1 MYAEHPPSAPLRA
14 WVESFW
20 TRPAFAAAAPVTQR
34 VLPDGCADVI
44 FDLTNGRA
52 LAVGTMTTPLVITAA
67 DGPELFGV
75 RFRPGRASAFFG
87 MPLDELTDRTI
98 EIPLDA
104 EPFVDGDR
112 IALIEQMLMR
122 RLADA
127 DVDARI
133 DGAVAR
139 IETSRGLVVIE
150 ELAREL
156 GITRQHLRR
165 RFLERVGVT
174 PKTFARVVRFQHVVA
189 RSARL
194 PNLSWA
200 GLAAD
205 FGYSD
210 QSHLIADFRELA
222 GTTPV
227 PFLLSRETGAP

>member
-1 MYAEHPPSAPLRA
+1 MYAEHPPFVPLRA

-20 TRPAFAAAAPVTQR
+20 TRPAFAAEAPVTQR

-67 DGPELFGV
+67 EGPELFGV

-87 MPLDELTDRTI
+87 MPLDELTDQTI

-104 EPFVDGDR
+104 EPFAGGER
-112 IALIEQMLMR
+112 IARVEEMLMR
-122 RLADA
+122 RLAAA

-133 DGAVAR
+133 DGAVTR
-139 IETSRGLVVIE
+139 IEASRGLVSIE
-150 ELAREL
+150 QLATDL

-165 RFLERVGVT
+165 RFLERVGIS
-174 PKTFARVVRFQHVVA
+174 PKMFARVVRFQQVVA
-189 RSARL
+189 RSTRA

-210 QSHLIADFRELA
+210 QSHLIADFRALA